1 MKKSVLSFALLFVV
15 TLAFAASQPP
25 VLVITTKDQ
34 VQHEFR
40 LSDKAQVTFE
50 GSSLVVTAPNL
61 SSTYPLTDV
70 LRFNYKD
77 VAPSGIETLRDDD
90 AQIDYENGTLVLTHL
105 KRDATV
111 GIYDAAG
118 KLVRQLKAG
127 RAGTYRISLEQLP
140 LGVYIV
146 KAGTTTF
153 KIARR

>member
-105 KRDATV
+105 KRNATV

-140 LGVYIV
+140 LGVYVV

>member
-105 KRDATV
+105 KRNATV

>member
-61 SSTYPLTDV
+61 SFTYPLTDV

-105 KRDATV
+105 KRNATV

-153 KIARR
+153 KIARQ

>member
-90 AQIDYENGTLVLTHL
+90 AQIDYENGTLILTHL
-105 KRDATV
+105 KRNATV

-140 LGVYIV
+140 LGVYVV

-153 KIARR
+153 KIARQ

>member
-1 MKKSVLSFALLFVV
+1 MKKSVLTFALLFVV
-15 TLAFAASQPP
+15 SLAFAASQPP

-61 SSTYPLTDV
+61 SSTYPLSDV

-77 VAPSGIETLRDDD
+77 VDPSGIDTIHDND
-90 AQIDYENGTLVLTHL
+90 AQIDYENGTLILTHL
-105 KRDATV
+105 KRNAIV

-118 KLVRQLKAG
+118 KLVRQMKAG
-127 RAGTYRISLEQLP
+127 RAGTYRLSIEQLP
-140 LGVYIV
+140 FGVYIV